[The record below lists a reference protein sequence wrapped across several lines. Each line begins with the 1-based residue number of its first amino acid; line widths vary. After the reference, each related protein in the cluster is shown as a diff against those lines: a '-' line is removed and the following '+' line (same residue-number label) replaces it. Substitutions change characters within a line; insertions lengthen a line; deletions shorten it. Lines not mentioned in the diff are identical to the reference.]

1 MIYISDSL
9 GFKEAILISL
19 EVFSDSKYFPLKE
32 WVQSIPNK
40 VGLSISSFE
49 LTPDLE
55 ESIRSCISEFK
66 KTKAYFWLREDFKN
80 ILYDVEIQLN
90 KKVSKNKSRLA

>member
-1 MIYISDSL
+1 MIYVSDSIR
-9 GFKEAILISL
+9 FKEAVSIAL
-19 EVFSDSKYFPLKE
+19 EVFSDRKYFPLKE
-32 WVQSIPNK
+32 WVQSIPNN
-40 VGLSISSFE
+40 VGLNRFE
-49 LTPDLE
+49 LTTELE

-90 KKVSKNKSRLA
+90 KKVS